1 MVDAKTL
8 PTVAELVDELV
19 DAHENDRMD
28 DLLHVTGQ
36 IVATRRIERSAEAWR
51 SLPVGEGNARVAF
64 VNGVLGRYFRDE
76 TGSVFTWDMA
86 GDGTPVECG
95 LADDVRTVAFTVI
108 VNENQTVIDKD
119 IVEEAVRLVEVKKR
133 TDDFGLPIDLCPAD
147 ALLEA
152 IAVEVTKR
160 KAEDQ
165 W

>member
-1 MVDAKTL
+1 MADAKTL
-8 PTVAELVDELV
+8 PTVTGLVDELV
-19 DAHENDRMD
+19 VAHENSR
-28 DLLHVTGQ
+28 LEEIFHLTNQ
-36 IVATRRIERSAEAWR
+36 IVATRRIETSTEAWR
-51 SLPVGEGNARVAF
+51 LLPVGQGNARVAF
-64 VNGVLGRYFRDE
+64 VNGALGRYFRDE

-108 VNENQTVIDKD
+108 ANENQTVLDKD
-119 IVEEAVRLVEVKKR
+119 IVEEAIRLVEVKKR
-133 TDDFGLPIDLCPAD
+133 TDDFGLPVDQRPAD

-152 IAVEVTKR
+152 IAAEATKR